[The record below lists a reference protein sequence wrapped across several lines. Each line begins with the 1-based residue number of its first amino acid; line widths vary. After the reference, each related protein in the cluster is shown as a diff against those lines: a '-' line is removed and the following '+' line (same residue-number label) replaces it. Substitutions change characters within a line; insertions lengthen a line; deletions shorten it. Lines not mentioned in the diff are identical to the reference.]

1 MSDEVVPTNPT
12 PEKPR
17 RRRMLAAIAV
27 VVVAAGAG
35 FLLFCGSPAAKKTG
49 ESASAK
55 QAQEEWFCP
64 MHPHVVSDKPGECPI
79 CRMTLVKREKPAAS
93 ASAPAPTSTTPVG
106 EIGGRKVLYWYDPMV
121 PGSKFDKPGKS
132 PFMDMQLVPKYADEE
147 SSAGATGQTGAPAV
161 SLTAQAIR
169 ATGVATATVTRQDLK
184 HEIRAVGTIEA
195 DETKLERVAA
205 RVPGRVERL
214 HVNFTGQP
222 VRRGAPLYALY
233 SPDLVATQREYL
245 LALEQQRRLSA
256 TGSSPE
262 ASESAGELVRAAR
275 NRLKLWGIGEGQ
287 IRELE
292 RTGRPQL
299 TLTFVSPISGTVLQ
313 KNVIEGQYVQEG
325 TELYL
330 LADLS
335 SVWLVAQVYEFELG
349 KLRSGQSAIVTASA
363 YQGREFEGQIAF
375 IEPVLD
381 QQTRTARVR
390 IVLPNRN
397 GELKPGMFADARLQ
411 VPIGDQ
417 LSVPR
422 SAVIDTGTRRVV
434 YVETAPGTFQ
444 PREVTLGGTAG
455 DRVAVLDG
463 LKKGEKVVAAA
474 NFFIDSQAQ
483 LAGGSSVQWSGALDV
498 KPTPRSER

>member
-1 MSDEVVPTNPT
+1 MAVEAVPANPT
-12 PEKPR
+12 PERPR
-17 RRRMLAAIAV
+17 RRWMLVAIAV
-27 VVVAAGAG
+27 VLGAAVAG
-35 FLLFCGSPAAKKTG
+35 FLLLRDSPTGKKAE
-49 ESASAK
+49 ESASAERA
-55 QAQEEWFCP
+55 QAEWFCP
-64 MHPHVVSDKPGECPI
+64 MHPHVVSEKPGLCPI
-79 CRMTLVKREKPAAS
+79 CRMELVKREKAPAAG
-93 ASAPAPTSTTPVG
+93 SAPQASTTPGG
-106 EIGGRKVLYWYDPMV
+106 EVGGRKILYWYDPMA
-121 PGSKFDKPGKS
+121 PGSRFDKPGKS

-147 SSAGATGQTGAPAV
+147 PTGGTKGQTGAPVV
-161 SLTAQAIR
+161 SLSAEAIR
-169 ATGVATATVTRQDLK
+169 ATGIATVPVTRQDLK

-195 DETKLERVAA
+195 DETKFERVAA

-214 HVNFTGQP
+214 YVNFTGQQ

-233 SPDLVATQREYL
+233 SPDLVTSQREYL

-256 TGSSPE
+256 SGSTE
-262 ASESAGELVRAAR
+262 AADSARALVRAAR
-275 NRLKLWGIGEGQ
+275 DRLKLWGIGEGQ

-292 RTGRPQL
+292 RTGRPQM
-299 TLTFVSPISGTVLQ
+299 TLTFPSPISGTVLQ
-313 KNVIEGQYVQEG
+313 KSVIEGQYVQEG

-349 KLRSGQSAIVTASA
+349 RLRAGQPAVTTTSD
-363 YQGREFEGQIAF
+363 GRSFEGRIAF

-390 IVLPNRN
+390 IVLPNRG

-411 VPIGDQ
+411 VPIAEG

-444 PREVTLGGTAG
+444 PREVTLGVTAG

-463 LKKGEKVVAAA
+463 LKEGEKVVGAA

-483 LAGGSSVQWSGALDV
+483 LSGGASVQWSGTLEV
-498 KPTPRSER
+498 KPTPVRQP